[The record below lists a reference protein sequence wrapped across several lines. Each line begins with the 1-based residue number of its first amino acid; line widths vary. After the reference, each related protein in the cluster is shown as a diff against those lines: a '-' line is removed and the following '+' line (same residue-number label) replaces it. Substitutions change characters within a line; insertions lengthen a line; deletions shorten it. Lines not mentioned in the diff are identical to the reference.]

1 SYLRSCL
8 DQRSASYCIGG
19 SSGCGCIHP
28 MRNDRPSTMNS
39 VMDSIIRMVS
49 NFAVRSLFSLS
60 LMKVNMLA
68 ARLASI
74 RTNSIKMINFISIIL
89 GR

>member
-1 SYLRSCL
+1 
-8 DQRSASYCIGG
+8 
-19 SSGCGCIHP
+19 
-28 MRNDRPSTMNS
+28 MNS

>member
-1 SYLRSCL
+1 
-8 DQRSASYCIGG
+8 
-19 SSGCGCIHP
+19 

-39 VMDSIIRMVS
+39 VMDRIIRMVS

>member
-1 SYLRSCL
+1 
-8 DQRSASYCIGG
+8 
-19 SSGCGCIHP
+19 